1 MEYFYAVISL
11 LAGLGAFLIGFKI
24 LSENTEKLA
33 DSKLK
38 RLFNKTAKSKAMG
51 VGIGAMATA
60 VVQSS
65 SVTTVMVV
73 GFVNAG
79 IMTLTQATAIIMG
92 ANIGTTIT
100 AQIVA
105 LESFDIVEIA
115 MVLTLVGV
123 FMNMICKSDKV
134 KTIGSALSGLGLVF
148 LGLKYMSSAMEIFRE
163 SEAITNAFTMVTN
176 PFLLLLAGIAITA
189 VVQSSSAVTSIIIT
203 MASAGLIIGDGG
215 NSVLYVILGTNIGTC
230 VTALLS
236 AIGASANAKRAS
248 LIHLMFNVFG
258 TVLFMILLL
267 SWRGFMDATF
277 AKWFMYPSTQIAM
290 FHTFFN
296 VIATLL
302 FLPFI
307 NVFVKLSKILI
318 KDKSEKPKAEVTY
331 LDERMLKT
339 PSVAI
344 SQVTKEVVRMCD
356 IAMKTLNASLNA
368 FLKKD
373 VNIKKEVESYNA
385 EVNELNNKIIDY
397 LIKISTND
405 LSYSDEKLISSLHHV
420 LGDVIRVSEIADNI
434 TKYTAHAASDNLEF
448 SGAVKEALAR
458 MHEQIK
464 RLYDDCME
472 AFLNRD
478 FVKLN
483 DVDEKEEVIDNMRR
497 ELVDSHIKRLNDG
510 ECRPESSGI
519 FINLVGNLERVADHL
534 TFVAHS
540 IEK

>member
-1 MEYFYAVISL
+1 MDYFYAVISL

-38 RLFNKTAKSKAMG
+38 RLFNKTSKSKIMG

-65 SVTTVMVV
+65 SITTVMVV

-105 LESFDIVEIA
+105 LESFDIVKIA
-115 MVLTLVGV
+115 MILTLVGV
-123 FMNMICKSDKV
+123 FMNMIAKSDKV
-134 KTIGSALSGLGLVF
+134 KTVASALSGLGLVF
-148 LGLKYMSSAMEIFRE
+148 LGLKYMSAAMEIFRE
-163 SEAITNAFTMVTN
+163 SSAITNAFTMINN
-176 PFLLLLAGIAITA
+176 PFLLLLVGVAVTAI
-189 VVQSSSAVTSIIIT
+189 VQSSSAVTSIVIT
-203 MASAGLIIGDGG
+203 MASAGLMIGNGG

-230 VTALLS
+230 ITAILS

-248 LIHLMFNVFG
+248 LIHLMFNFFG
-258 TVLFMILLL
+258 TVIFMLLL
-267 SWRGFMDATF
+267 LCWRNFMDATF
-277 AKWFMYPSTQIAM
+277 AKWFIYPSTQIAM

-296 VIATLL
+296 VLATLI
-302 FLPFI
+302 FLPFT
-307 NVFVKLSKILI
+307 NLFVKISQKII
-318 KDKSEKPKAEVTY
+318 KDKNETSKGIITF

-339 PSVAI
+339 PSIAI
-344 SQVTKEVVRMCD
+344 SQVTKEVARMCD
-356 IAMKTLNASLNA
+356 MAMKTLNESLNA
-368 FLKKD
+368 FIKKD
-373 VNIKKEVESYNA
+373 INAKNTVENYNA
-385 EVNELNNKIIDY
+385 EVNVLNNKIIDY

-420 LGDVIRVSEIADNI
+420 LGDIMRVSEIADNI
-434 TKYTAHAASDNLEF
+434 TKYTARAVKDNFEF
-448 SGAVKEALAR
+448 SGAVKEALIR

-464 RLYDDCME
+464 ILYTDCMN
-472 AFLNRD
+472 AFLDRN
-478 FVKLN
+478 FVKLK
-483 DVDEKEEVIDNMRR
+483 DVDEEEDVIDNMRR
-497 ELVDSHIKRLNDG
+497 ELVESHIKRLNDG